1 MKFGHF
7 IYQINLD
14 EPDTDSKSIE
24 EGLYE
29 GRLAEHLGYDA
40 LWFAEHHF
48 TGETS
53 YGDPIVFATAIA
65 MQTQKIGLG
74 FAVLEMAMHHP
85 IRVAVQTSLLDN
97 LSKGRLM
104 VGTSRGSSL
113 NAFEYQGF
121 GTSVKKGRD
130 SIDEAEE
137 LIIKAWTSRN
147 ELKHEGEHWTLSFP
161 SFRPM
166 PFQKPHPPLFRGAT
180 SRESVVAMAK
190 KGRLILLRTNSAAE
204 AKEYNDLYLNTMLNA
219 GFKEELA
226 LSNFGRTW
234 FWRDCFVAE
243 SDNEAHEL
251 FFSGLESWRVRIDK
265 IRNEWN
271 SGPSSQ
277 GILIPQWTMPDI
289 FYDRPPAFD
298 GTEPLIGSPKRVREQ
313 IQQLSEAGVSNVMLS
328 HLGGIIPLEKRERSM
343 RLLASQ
349 VFPSFTK

>member
-14 EPDTDSKSIE
+14 EPNTDSKSIE

-53 YGDPIVFATAIA
+53 YGDPIVFATAMA
-65 MQTQKIGLG
+65 MQTKKIGLG

-97 LSKGRLM
+97 LSRGRLM

-113 NAFEYQGF
+113 NAFEYIGF

-130 SIDEAEE
+130 SIDEAED
-137 LIIKAWTSRN
+137 LIIKAWTSRG
-147 ELKHEGEHWTLSFP
+147 ELKHQGKHWTISFP
-161 SFRPM
+161 SFRPV
-166 PFQKPHPPLFRGAT
+166 PFQKPHPPLYRGAT
-180 SRESVVAMAK
+180 SMESVVAMAK

-204 AKEYNDLYLNTMLNA
+204 AREYNDLYLNTMLNA
-219 GFKEELA
+219 GFKEERTLDNLA
-226 LSNFGRTW
+226 RIW

-251 FFSGLESWRVRIDK
+251 FFSGLANWRARIDK

-271 SGPSSQ
+271 TGSSSQ
-277 GILIPQWTMPDI
+277 RVLVPQWTIPDI
-289 FYDRPPAFD
+289 SYDRPPAFD
-298 GTEPLIGSPKRVREQ
+298 GTEPLIGSPKRVKEQ
-313 IQQLSEAGVSNVMLS
+313 IQHLKEAGVNNVMLS
-328 HLGGIIPLEKRERSM
+328 HLGGIIPFEKRQRSM
-343 RLLASQ
+343 KLLATE
-349 VFPSFTK
+349 VFPSFRK